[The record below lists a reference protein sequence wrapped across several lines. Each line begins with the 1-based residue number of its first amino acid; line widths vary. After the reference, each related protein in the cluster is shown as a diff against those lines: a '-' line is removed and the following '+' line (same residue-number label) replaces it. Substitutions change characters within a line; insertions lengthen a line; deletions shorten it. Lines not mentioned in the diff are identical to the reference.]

1 MRSEYLL
8 AKSLYMLVKATQDP
22 IFKLVLSPV
31 FPEDVPIQFS
41 SFWAKKTTKTC
52 LIGQVY
58 GTRFCSLPESAKGFP
73 NPSSSSSL

>member
-41 SFWAKKTTKTC
+41 SFWAKNDKNLPYRPGVWYKI
-52 LIGQVY
+52 LLF
-58 GTRFCSLPESAKGFP
+58 TRERERISKPFVF
-73 NPSSSSSL
+73 